1 MEACFLGV
9 LSKSWTGSLVIL
21 IVLLARLLLKK
32 LPKGFSYLLWSAVL
46 VQLLCP
52 FSFQNPLSLLPARYQ
67 TLPSQQGIPS
77 LQTGIGNIFSAAST
91 VDLGSSQHS
100 WLWWLSILWCAGM
113 IFFLLLNFVHL
124 LLLRQKLRGSI
135 RMEGRVYLSDGI
147 STAFVLGVFRL
158 KIYIPSDL
166 SPEDLP
172 YVVLHEQT
180 HIKHGDPYIKLMA
193 FAALTIHWFNP
204 LAWVAFSLACKDMEM
219 ACDESALQNANSKD
233 RRGYVQALLNQ
244 LSGQRIVTLFP
255 TAFGRTNAK
264 ERIKNIMSF
273 RPLSAGVRAFA
284 CIALMVLWIGLLGQ
298 PLAAS
303 EDFLQFPAYSDG
315 KTDYNAMIYEVDP
328 FRLYLRLPD
337 NWQVHLPPEEERA
350 NALLFT
356 PLYFY
361 EGDKLMAV
369 CGYNTFEAI
378 DPALLPSEEYYKA
391 VYSALRLGS
400 LYRWDNYEP
409 ISSSAQGETALAD
422 VFVVDTSSGTSAAA
436 SPVMQVPGILSYDR
450 QLQVYIAIQFSNEV
464 TEEQAQSIA
473 QSVRLAP

>member
-219 ACDESALQNANSKD
+219 ACDESALQNANLNISK
-233 RRGYVQALLNQ
+233 L
-244 LSGQRIVTLFP
+244 
-255 TAFGRTNAK
+255 
-264 ERIKNIMSF
+264 
-273 RPLSAGVRAFA
+273 
-284 CIALMVLWIGLLGQ
+284 
-298 PLAAS
+298 
-303 EDFLQFPAYSDG
+303 
-315 KTDYNAMIYEVDP
+315 
-328 FRLYLRLPD
+328 
-337 NWQVHLPPEEERA
+337 
-350 NALLFT
+350 
-356 PLYFY
+356 
-361 EGDKLMAV
+361 
-369 CGYNTFEAI
+369 
-378 DPALLPSEEYYKA
+378 
-391 VYSALRLGS
+391 
-400 LYRWDNYEP
+400 
-409 ISSSAQGETALAD
+409 
-422 VFVVDTSSGTSAAA
+422 
-436 SPVMQVPGILSYDR
+436 
-450 QLQVYIAIQFSNEV
+450 
-464 TEEQAQSIA
+464 
-473 QSVRLAP
+473 